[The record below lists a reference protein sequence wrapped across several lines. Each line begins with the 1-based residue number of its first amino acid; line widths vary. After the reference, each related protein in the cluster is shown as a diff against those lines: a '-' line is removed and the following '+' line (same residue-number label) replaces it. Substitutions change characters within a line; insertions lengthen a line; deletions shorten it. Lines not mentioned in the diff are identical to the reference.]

1 MDQGFQGR
9 HYFWPV
15 LLHEEAFVVIAQTKV
30 ESQTKNIGPLLLSNL
45 IELRKSLF
53 PALAEEKM
61 TMETFKDINT
71 FYKQRVPNLK

>member
-61 TMETFKDINT
+61 TMETFKDNT
-71 FYKQRVPNLK
+71 FYKQRVLDLK